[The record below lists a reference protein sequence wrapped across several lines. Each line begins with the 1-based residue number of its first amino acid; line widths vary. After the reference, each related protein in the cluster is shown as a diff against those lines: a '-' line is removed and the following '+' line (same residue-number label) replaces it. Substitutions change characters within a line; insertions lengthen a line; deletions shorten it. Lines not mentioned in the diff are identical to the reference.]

1 MDNTVVQTEYEV
13 LLNLVESL
21 KSKLKE
27 ERTKNLNLEK
37 NIREELC
44 NEFNQM
50 MVDVEQ
56 GYEKRIQVFNFLGCL
71 VKKIS
76 PHFLLSEVENCR
88 MQFFGEKSV
97 KVHFLGYEL
106 KNL

>member
-13 LLNLVESL
+13 LLDLVENL

-56 GYEKRIQVFNFLGCL
+56 GYEKRIQVRKRPIVHLGSNGDNKSLSIVNHTCIGILCL
-71 VKKIS
+71 SK
-76 PHFLLSEVENCR
+76 LELSVR
-88 MQFFGEKSV
+88 LEK
-97 KVHFLGYEL
+97 
-106 KNL
+106 N

>member
-1 MDNTVVQTEYEV
+1 MMDNTVVQTEYEV
-13 LLNLVESL
+13 LLNLVDSL

-27 ERTKNLNLEK
+27 ERTKNMTLEK

-56 GYEKRIQVFNFLGCL
+56 GYEKRIQVFNFIGCL
-71 VKKIS
+71 GV
-76 PHFLLSEVENCR
+76 
-88 MQFFGEKSV
+88 
-97 KVHFLGYEL
+97 
-106 KNL
+106 

>member
-1 MDNTVVQTEYEV
+1 MMDNTVVQTEYEV
-13 LLNLVESL
+13 LLNLVDSL

-27 ERTKNLNLEK
+27 ERTKNMTLEK

-71 VKKIS
+71 GV
-76 PHFLLSEVENCR
+76 
-88 MQFFGEKSV
+88 
-97 KVHFLGYEL
+97 
-106 KNL
+106 

>member
-1 MDNTVVQTEYEV
+1 MMDNTVVQTEYEV

-27 ERTKNLNLEK
+27 ERTKNMTLEK

-71 VKKIS
+71 GV
-76 PHFLLSEVENCR
+76 
-88 MQFFGEKSV
+88 
-97 KVHFLGYEL
+97 
-106 KNL
+106 

>member
-1 MDNTVVQTEYEV
+1 MMDNTVVQTEYEV
-13 LLNLVESL
+13 LMGLVENL

-56 GYEKRIQVFNFLGCL
+56 GYEKRIQAERERL
-71 VKKIS
+71 K
-76 PHFLLSEVENCR
+76 ER
-88 MQFFGEKSV
+88 MSGES
-97 KVHFLGYEL
+97 
-106 KNL
+106 KNLTRFIQNGTKGSVRKRTILT